1 MRRAKIAELSATAL
15 EIAAVSVVLYGGLL
29 LSFTPWEVQAK
40 NPPGLTL
47 STPYPAQVVEVGRT
61 ITLPLTVRN
70 TELPP
75 QIVRLE
81 MREIPQGW
89 KATVLGNNQIVKA
102 LYVESNDSATV
113 NLKLEPPSGQTPG
126 VYRFRVVAQG
136 QGERAKVE
144 LPLEL
149 IVEEKLP
156 PRLQFDVEL
165 PTLRGTAGST
175 LRYRATLK
183 NDSDEELLINL
194 DSEAPEGFTVSFK
207 LGFGSQEVTSFPIKA
222 AESKSIDI
230 EVVPPRQT
238 SAGDYPL
245 RVRALS
251 GEVQATL
258 PLTATVTGQA
268 KLNVTTPDGR
278 VSTEATA
285 GRETPLK
292 ILLRN
297 EGSAPAKD
305 IELSASPPFGWSV
318 EFEPKKIAEIPPNGQ
333 AEATAKIKP
342 SEKAVAGDYNISIS
356 ARSQAEGGSISSSE
370 QFRITV
376 MTSTIWGI
384 VGVILIA
391 VALGV
396 VGLAVTRFGRR

>member
-1 MRRAKIAELSATAL
+1 MRRA
-15 EIAAVSVVLYGGLL
+15 EINAL
-29 LSFTPWEVQAK
+29 LSPLLYLYLGMFLSLSLSLSLTPAQAK

-47 STPYPAQVVEVGRT
+47 STPYPAQVVELGKT
-61 ITLPLTVRN
+61 ITLSLTVRN

-81 MREIPQGW
+81 MLEIPEGW
-89 KATVLGNNQIVKA
+89 KATFLGGGQIIKA
-102 LYVESNDSATV
+102 LYVDSDDSATV
-113 NLKLEPPSGQTPG
+113 SLKLEPPSAQTPG
-126 VYRFRVVAQG
+126 LYRFRVVVQG
-136 QGERAKVE
+136 QDGRARSE

-149 IVEEKLP
+149 SVAERLP

-165 PTLRGTAGST
+165 PTLRGTPGST

-194 DSEAPEGFTVSFK
+194 DSEAPEGFTVRFK
-207 LGFGSQEVTSFPIKA
+207 LGFGSQEVTSFPLKA
-222 AESKSIDI
+222 AESKSLDI
-230 EVVPPRQT
+230 EVMPPRQT
-238 SAGDYPL
+238 SAGDYPI

-251 GEVQATL
+251 GEAQAAL
-258 PLTATVTGQA
+258 QLTATVTGQA
-268 KLNVTTPDGR
+268 ELTVTTPEGR
-278 VSTEATA
+278 VSAEATA

-292 ILLRN
+292 IIVRN
-297 EGSAPAKD
+297 NGSAPARD
-305 IELSASPPFGWSV
+305 VELSASPPFGWSV
-318 EFEPKKIAEIPPNGQ
+318 EFDPKKIAEIPPNGE
-333 AEATAKIKP
+333 AEALAKIKP
-342 SEKAVAGDYNISIS
+342 SEKAVAGDYTLSIS
-356 ARSQAEGGSISSSE
+356 ARSQAEGSSVSISDSE

-396 VGLAVTRFGRR
+396 VGLAVARFGRR